1 MLKSKNFSKRLET
14 IKTMHDIIIIER
26 EVRKML
32 VTVTGLQKVTK
43 VIEIE
48 NGKKLEGNTNF
59 YEIEKYLYEVS
70 PEVREFYEILA
81 INYTSP
87 NTEE

>member
-1 MLKSKNFSKRLET
+1 
-14 IKTMHDIIIIER
+14 
-26 EVRKML
+26 ML

-70 PEVREFYEILA
+70 PEVREFYEVLA
-81 INYTSP
+81 IGYTPPS
-87 NTEE
+87 TEE

>member
-1 MLKSKNFSKRLET
+1 
-14 IKTMHDIIIIER
+14 
-26 EVRKML
+26 ML

-70 PEVREFYEILA
+70 PEVREFYEVLA
-81 INYTSP
+81 IGCTSP

>member
-81 INYTSP
+81 INLTQR
-87 NTEE
+87 

>member
-1 MLKSKNFSKRLET
+1 
-14 IKTMHDIIIIER
+14 
-26 EVRKML
+26 ML

-81 INYTSP
+81 INLTQR
-87 NTEE
+87 

>member
-1 MLKSKNFSKRLET
+1 
-14 IKTMHDIIIIER
+14 
-26 EVRKML
+26 ML